1 MAPSSAEGNPDGLSL
16 VEIWMIQSLQPASSQ
31 ARRVEVDQQPGRM
44 ASQLQVRDDLRDMN
58 GMDLFNCL
66 DLHDESIVYEQVER
80 EIV

>member
-1 MAPSSAEGNPDGLSL
+1 
-16 VEIWMIQSLQPASSQ
+16 
-31 ARRVEVDQQPGRM
+31 M

-66 DLHDESIVYEQVER
+66 DLNDESIVYEQVER